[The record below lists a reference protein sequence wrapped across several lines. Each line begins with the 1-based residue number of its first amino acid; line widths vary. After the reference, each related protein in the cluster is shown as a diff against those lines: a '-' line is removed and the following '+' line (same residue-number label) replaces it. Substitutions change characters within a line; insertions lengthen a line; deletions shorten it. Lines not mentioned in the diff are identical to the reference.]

1 MDFDDLMKQA
11 GKLKEELAKR
21 QEELAHK
28 IFEGESGGG
37 MVTAKVNGRHE
48 LVSLK
53 IDPELVNSKDVSMVE
68 DLVKAAVNDAFAKAK
83 NEVQGLFSK
92 MMMGGGAS

>member
-1 MDFDDLMKQA
+1 MDLGDLFKQA
-11 GKLKEELAKR
+11 EKLKEELAKR
-21 QEELAHK
+21 QEELAYK
-28 IFEGESGGG
+28 IFEGESGAG
-37 MVTAKVNGRHE
+37 MVVAKVNGRHE

-53 IDPELVNSKDVSMVE
+53 VDPELFNSKDASMME

-92 MMMGGGAS
+92 MMMGGGA